1 MMPNR
6 FVFVPRCV
14 PITLFEQYLGLI
26 PSKFPGRR
34 IIVFE
39 SNPAFLKRY
48 EAPVVALPYEGKR
61 FLTEQ
66 MLSQVNG
73 KVDWTACDAILISLS
88 GNTTQGFEQLVQ
100 FADRAGTVPIYL
112 ITPDTSLTQVV
123 RNRQSSAEGAVAEVA
138 GTPKVSLDILTESA
152 LLGKIG
158 GAVNRSYRY
167 RDNSLYVFGWLDD
180 AGRFA
185 PSDLTVFADDEKS
198 PVSAAIM
205 RCGHPDPAVSMRGEN
220 PGIAIFVP
228 PVKKTVSAL
237 RVCYPGGGETLFP
250 IHPNTNNLES
260 QLAEVASYAQFC
272 RTRRELSASERER
285 VDGLYGGLM
294 EDINARFNDG
304 IFIADELRLGKIP
317 EDPSISLVIPIHKS
331 YELVRHQFSHFAADA
346 YLKKQEIIC
355 LLTSVSGGE
364 EEIAQFKHLM
374 RRIYELYAIPC
385 RVLIANKNCSFSV
398 ACNLGAAASR
408 GRYLMLLNSDV
419 FPKSSGWLQRMAAT
433 MQSDPTIGIV
443 GARLLYPD
451 GSIQHVAMDWRREP
465 ACNNLLINVHP
476 YKGMHPSLVPEQG
489 VAEVAAVTGACM
501 LVRLEEFLRLGMFD
515 TGFIRGDC
523 EDSDFCLRASAAGY
537 RIVCDNQAVLYHLE
551 GASYRPEVRRLLFH
565 YNTERQEKRWGSII
579 ARQAG
584 ESAGVTASL

>member
-1 MMPNR
+1 
-6 FVFVPRCV
+6 V
-14 PITLFEQYLGLI
+14 PISLFEQYLGLI

-48 EAPVVALPYEGKR
+48 DSHVGALAYEGKR

-66 MLSQVNG
+66 MLSQVDA
-73 KVDWTACDAILISLS
+73 KIDWNACDAILIPLN

-100 FADRAGTVPIYL
+100 FADRAATVPIYM
-112 ITPDTSLTQVV
+112 ITPDSSLTQVV
-123 RNRQSSAEGAVAEVA
+123 RNKQNAAGEAFEVA
-138 GTPKVSLDILTESA
+138 GAPKVRLDVLDDSA

-158 GAVNRSYRY
+158 GAVNRVYRY

-180 AGRFA
+180 GGRFA
-185 PSDLTVFADDEKS
+185 PSDLTVYADDEKR
-198 PVSAAIM
+198 PVAAAIM
-205 RCGHPDPAVSMRGEN
+205 RSGHPDPAVSIRGEN
-220 PGIAIFVP
+220 PGIALFIP
-228 PVKKTVSAL
+228 PAQKAVSAL
-237 RVCYPGGGETLFP
+237 RVCYPGEGETLLP
-250 IHPNTNNLES
+250 LQPNTSNLES
-260 QLAEVASYAQFC
+260 QLAEVASYAHLC
-272 RTRRELSASERER
+272 RTRRELTAAEREGID
-285 VDGLYGGLM
+285 VLYGGLM

-304 IFIADELRLGKIP
+304 IIVAEELRLGAVP
-317 EDPSISLVIPIHKS
+317 ENPAISMVIPIHKS
-331 YELVRHQFSHFAADA
+331 YELVRHQFSHFAADGFI
-346 YLKKQEIIC
+346 KRQEIIC
-355 LLTSVSGGE
+355 LLTSVNGGE

-398 ACNLGAAASR
+398 ACNLGASASR
-408 GRYLMLLNSDV
+408 GRFLMLLNSDV
-419 FPKSSGWLQRMAAT
+419 FAKAPGWLQRMAAT

-451 GSIQHVAMDWRREP
+451 GSIQHVGMDWRREP
-465 ACNNLLINVHP
+465 ACNNLLINIHP
-476 YKGMHPSLVPEQG
+476 YKGMHPSLVPEHG

-501 LVRLEEFLRLGMFD
+501 LVRLEEFMRLGMFD

-537 RIVCDNQAVLYHLE
+537 RIVCDNEAVLYHLE

-565 YNTERQEKRWGSII
+565 YNTERQEKRWGSVI
-579 ARQAG
+579 AKRAAEQAG
-584 ESAGVTASL
+584 VNVSS